1 MGLEKWGCWWP
12 MAICLAAR
20 HARGAYPEDALG
32 ACKEARK
39 AVEVLKDE
47 AALMKMQQD
56 FEEIK
61 EADED
66 ELVLSDPLVA

>member
-1 MGLEKWGCWWP
+1 